1 MRLTSLLAGGLAPA
15 LIGTALAAPIPEHF
29 SDRAKELLA
38 DRIELNRP
46 EDVGEIKHTLNVI
59 YFIGSDAEP
68 VADYERR
75 ISELLLYLQQ
85 FYGKEMARN
94 GFGNRSVALPMKDNG
109 EVDITLIRGRKKAAE
124 YNYSG
129 AAAQACLAEIADYF
143 REHPERCNS
152 QHHFVIMPTQH
163 DAKYNDENPGG
174 VPFFGYGRHCF
185 ALDYKEFDLRHLGQD
200 TPYGHLLTK
209 WYGGFAHELGHGL
222 NLPHNNGP
230 VSELLRLGTPL
241 MGRGNYT
248 FGYKPTY
255 LTKASCAVLDVC
267 EVFPGLN
274 HPEHFYA
281 RPAEVLREAEGSLL
295 YDGKVFELQIKL
307 PTPGARDIKAANV
320 YVQDLPSAVNQDYDA
335 VAFTAQKE
343 DTDTGLSIRCR
354 IPAIELLQLSGNER
368 EIAAI
373 FLLPNGFRY
382 RWTAEFKVSDIKAGQ
397 PVPLRRVKFRE
408 SSY

>member
-1 MRLTSLLAGGLAPA
+1 MRLTSLLSWGLASTI
-15 LIGTALAAPIPEHF
+15 IGAAAAAPIPEHF

-38 DRIELNRP
+38 DSIELNRP
-46 EDVGEIKHTLNVI
+46 EDVGEVKHTLNVI

-94 GFGNRSVALPMKDNG
+94 GFGNRSVALPMKENG

-124 YNYSG
+124 YPYSG
-129 AAAQACLAEIADYF
+129 AAAQACLGEIADYF
-143 REHPERCNS
+143 RAHPERCNS
-152 QHHFVIMPTQH
+152 QHHFVIMPTQY
-163 DAKYNDENPGG
+163 DERYNDKNPGG

-185 ALDYKEFDLRHLGQD
+185 ALDYKDFDLRHLGQD
-200 TPYGHLLTK
+200 TPSGHLLTK

-230 VSELLRLGTPL
+230 VSELKRLGTPL
-241 MGRGNYT
+241 MGSGNYT

-255 LTKASCAVLDVC
+255 LTKASCAILDVC
-267 EVFPGLN
+267 EVFPGMN

-281 RPAEVLREAEGSLL
+281 RPAEVLREADGSLL
-295 YDGKVFELQIKL
+295 YDGNSFELQIKL
-307 PTPGARDIKAANV
+307 PAVGATDIKASNV
-320 YVQDLPSAVNQDYDA
+320 YVQDLPTAVNQDYDA

-343 DTDTGLSIRCR
+343 FTDSGVSIRCR
-354 IPAIELLQLSGNER
+354 IPASELSQLSGKER

-373 FLLPNGFRY
+373 FLMPNGFRY
-382 RWTAEFKVSDIKAGQ
+382 RWTAQFNTSDIKAGH
-397 PVPLRRVKFRE
+397 PVPLRHVNFRE